1 MVWSIA
7 AAAGWPQ
14 PDFLPRPARPPWL
27 AWAAL
32 LCASAVLA
40 LAIDEWIALDAAREQ
55 LQARIA
61 RLPERPVAETRSG
74 PTSTPPGA
82 AEAAQGLAKALAHPW
97 QHLFESSERHA
108 ASGVRWLRL
117 DHDAERG
124 NVRLDGVAP
133 DRRAVLST
141 LESLAADARWSD
153 VLLLR
158 IEAAAAED
166 APGERMVRFELRG
179 RIGGASR
186 EAR

>member
-1 MVWSIA
+1 MAWSFPA
-7 AAAGWPQ
+7 ARGWPQ

-32 LCASAVLA
+32 LCASTVLA
-40 LAIDEWIALDAAREQ
+40 LAVDEWVALDAAREQ

-61 RLPERPVAETRSG
+61 RLPERPAAEPRSG
-74 PTSTPPGA
+74 LPATSPGA
-82 AEAAQGLAKALAHPW
+82 AEAAQGLANALAHPW
-97 QHLFESSERHA
+97 QQLFESSERHA

-124 NVRLDGVAP
+124 SVRLDGVAP
-133 DRRAVLST
+133 DRRAVLAT

-158 IEAAAAED
+158 IEAAAPDVA
-166 APGERMVRFELRG
+166 GERLVRFELRG
-179 RIGGASR
+179 RLGGTNR
-186 EAR
+186 EVR

>member
-1 MVWSIA
+1 MAWLLA
-7 AAAGWPQ
+7 AAPGWPQ
-14 PDFLPRPARPPWL
+14 PDFVPRPARPPLL

-40 LAIDEWIALDAAREQ
+40 LAVDEWIALDAARQE
-55 LQARIA
+55 LHVRFA
-61 RLPERPVAETRSG
+61 RLPERPAADPRSG
-74 PTSTPPGA
+74 TPVAPPGA
-82 AEAAQGLAKALAHPW
+82 AEAAQGLANALAHPW
-97 QHLFESSERHA
+97 QQLFESSERHA

-124 NVRLDGVAP
+124 SVRLDGVAP
-133 DRRAVLST
+133 DRRAVLGT
-141 LESLAADARWSD
+141 LESLAADSNWSD

-158 IEAAAAED
+158 IEAAVPD

-179 RIGGASR
+179 RLGGITR